1 MKAILSIVEKS
12 PAEALVKQVIDR
24 LEKKYKD
31 FTVYDFFLIKQN
43 LLKFL
48 QNRQVKVSLF
58 IQDKI

>member
-24 LEKKYKD
+24 LEKRYKE
-31 FTVYDFFLIKQN
+31 FTVYDFFMIKHN

-48 QNRQVKVSLF
+48 
-58 IQDKI
+58 